1 MALRQR
7 PDLLLANSKRLCED
21 RVSPRMRHQKKTI
34 KLGRTADHRRAL
46 IANQV
51 CALIQHQRIKTT
63 LAKAKAVRPL
73 AERMVTLGKNGSIHA
88 RRRALAVLRQK
99 SIVKKLF
106 DDIAQRSAER
116 NGGYTRIVKL
126 GARKSDSARMAFIEW
141 VDAEHIA
148 EEKPKKEKK
157 ENRREREAKAQQTTP
172 EAEHPSHDEPKA
184 EAPAP
189 RQEEPTSPPAEE
201 PKPKKRRWFGRKS
214 DDS

>member
-1 MALRQR
+1 
-7 PDLLLANSKRLCED
+7 
-21 RVSPRMRHQKKTI
+21 MRHQKKTV

-46 IANQV
+46 LANQV
-51 CALIQHQRIKTT
+51 CALIEHQRIKTT

-99 SIVKKLF
+99 DVVKKLF

-141 VDAEHIA
+141 VDAEYVA

-157 ENRREREAKAQQTTP
+157 AKRKEPEAESEEITA
-172 EAEHPSHDEPKA
+172 EAEHPTQEEPKA
-184 EAPAP
+184 EASTPT
-189 RQEEPTSPPAEE
+189 EEEATASPPEE
-201 PKPKKRRWFGRKS
+201 TKPKKRRWFGRKS